1 MEINKALTFYD
12 VLLVPKKSNH
22 LPAESITKTFL
33 TNDIGL
39 GIPIIS
45 AAMDTVSDYR
55 LAIAIAQ
62 LGGIACIHKNMSI
75 EEQSQQIKNV
85 KKFESGMVIDPIT
98 ISPDEDISFAIDL
111 MKSNKISG
119 IPVVDKNKKLVGI
132 ITNRDLRF
140 TKNLKAKVKDLMTK
154 KVITV
159 NEGVNSEHAKKLLH
173 KYRIEKLVV
182 VNKQF
187 KCTGLITVKDL
198 EKSQVFPDASKDKNQ
213 SLRVAG
219 AIGVNK
225 EGLNRAEL
233 LLESGADAL
242 ILDTAHGHS
251 QSVINTVKNIKKKFK
266 FKNLIVGN
274 VATGD
279 AAKELADNGADT
291 IKVGIGPGSI
301 CTTRVVAGVGMPQ
314 FTAIQNV
321 SLAIKNYKVRVI
333 ADGGIRYSGD
343 IAKAIGAGADMVMIG
358 SLFAGTD
365 EAPGEIFYYQGRSY
379 KSYRGMGSLSAMAR
393 GSADRYF
400 QEDIKD
406 NLKLVPEG
414 IEGRVPYRGPVKNI
428 INQLVG
434 GLKASMGYIGAKTI
448 DELKKKA
455 KFVQITNSGLKEGHV
470 HNVQITKQSPNY
482 PVEN

>member
-1 MEINKALTFYD
+1 MEINKALTFDD

-219 AIGVNK
+219 AVGVNK
-225 EGLNRAEL
+225 EGLNRAEF

-455 KFVQITNSGLKEGHV
+455 KFVQITNSGIKEGHV

>member
-1 MEINKALTFYD
+1 MEINKALTFDD

-219 AIGVNK
+219 AVGVNK

-321 SLAIKNYKVRVI
+321 SSALKNYKVRVI

-455 KFVQITNSGLKEGHV
+455 KFVQITNSGIKEGHV